1 MLLQMG
7 VRSVNDVQKQVGKFQ
22 FLQRRPE
29 SVHQMVG
36 QFCDKS
42 YGVGKDHVQIVG
54 NRQKPGGGI
63 QRVKQPVVGG
73 DSRAGELIEQG
84 GFSRVGVAHNGHHR
98 NGIFHS
104 PLPLD
109 GAHLAHLLQLFFQ
122 TVDALPDM
130 PPVRFQL
137 RLAGATGA
145 DTAALPGK
153 ARAHAGQSGQQIF
166 ILRQLH
172 LKPAFLRLRP
182 LGENVQNQGASV
194 QNGKPDNFLQR
205 PDVAGRK
212 LVVEN
217 DHGGLGRFRQHP
229 HLLRFSLADEAVGI
243 GGMAVLQHLARAEAP
258 CGLQEVF
265 QLVQCAF
272 GGGIFLSKAVRIQSH
287 QNRPF
292 LGLFIK
298 SFFHVT
304 SVFLMGNPGFSSGGT
319 SPHTISSIIPHIR
332 AANNHKN
339 TKIPHCITQCGICG
353 SYFRPN
359 RLLNR
364 STRPP
369 VSTSFCLPV

>member
-1 MLLQMG
+1 
-7 VRSVNDVQKQVGKFQ
+7 
-22 FLQRRPE
+22 
-29 SVHQMVG
+29 
-36 QFCDKS
+36 
-42 YGVGKDHVQIVG
+42 
-54 NRQKPGGGI
+54 
-63 QRVKQPVVGG
+63 
-73 DSRAGELIEQG
+73 
-84 GFSRVGVAHNGHHR
+84 
-98 NGIFHS
+98 
-104 PLPLD
+104 
-109 GAHLAHLLQLFFQ
+109 
-122 TVDALPDM
+122 M

-137 RLAGATGA
+137 GLAGATGA
-145 DTAALPGK
+145 DAAALPGK
-153 ARAHAGQSGQQIF
+153 ARTHAGQPGQQIF
-166 ILRQLH
+166 VLCQLH
-172 LKPAFLRLRP
+172 LKPAFLRFRP
-182 LGENVQNQGASV
+182 LGKNVQNQGAPV
-194 QNGKPDNFLQR
+194 QNGKPDDLLQR
-205 PDVAGRK
+205 PDVAGGK
-212 LVVEN
+212 LVVED
-217 DHGGLGRFRQHP
+217 DHGSLGRFRQHP
-229 HLLRFSLADEAVGI
+229 HLLGFSLADEAVGI

-292 LGLFIK
+292 LRLFIK

>member
-1 MLLQMG
+1 MLLKVG
-7 VRSVNDVQKQVGKFQ
+7 VGSVDDMQKQVGEFQ

-29 SVHQMVG
+29 GVHQMMGQLCNKSHGVG
-36 QFCDKS
+36 QN
-42 YGVGKDHVQIVG
+42 HIQIVR
-54 NRQKPGGGI
+54 NRQKPGGGV
-63 QRVKQPVVGG
+63 QGVKQPVVGG
-73 DSRAGELIEQG
+73 NPRAGELVEQG
-84 GFSRVGVAHNGHHR
+84 GFSRIGVAHNGHHR
-98 NGIFHS
+98 DGIFHP

-109 GAHLAHLLQLFFQ
+109 GAHLAHLFQLFFQ
-122 TVDALPDM
+122 TVNALPDV
-130 PPVRFQL
+130 PPVGFQL
-137 RLAGATGA
+137 GLAGAPGA
-145 DTAALPGK
+145 DAAALPGK
-153 ARAHAGQSGQQIF
+153 ARAHAGQPGQQILV
-166 ILRQLH
+166 LRQLH
-172 LKPAFLRLRP
+172 LKPAFLRLCP

-229 HLLRFSLADEAVGI
+229 HLLGFSLADEAVGI
-243 GGMAVLQHLARAEAP
+243 GGMAVLQHLARAEASR
-258 CGLQEVF
+258 GLQKVF

-272 GGGIFLSKAVRIQSH
+272 GGGIFLGKAVRVQSH

-332 AANNHKN
+332 AVNNHKN